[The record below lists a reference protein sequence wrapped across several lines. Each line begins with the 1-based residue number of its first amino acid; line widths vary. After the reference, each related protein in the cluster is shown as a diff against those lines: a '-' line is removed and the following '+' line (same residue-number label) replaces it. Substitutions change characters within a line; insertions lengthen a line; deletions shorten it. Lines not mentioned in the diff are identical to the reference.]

1 MELLVKGIEAK
12 RTTTTINY
20 MARVVMLVASLEAL
34 GCSSIE
40 MVPSIVVVGTSF
52 TVVLLVVT

>member
-1 MELLVKGIEAK
+1 VELLVKGIEAK

-40 MVPSIVVVGTSF
+40 LVPSIVVVGTSF

>member
-1 MELLVKGIEAK
+1 MEVLVRGIEAK
-12 RTTTTINY
+12 RTTITINY

-40 MVPSIVVVGTSF
+40 LVPSIVVGTSF

>member
-52 TVVLLVVT
+52 AVNLLVAT